1 MAGTTPGLLRDS
13 RPEHQIPRGVAQQPQ
28 RQRTAPVGA
37 DHPTTST
44 PDGRPGMRPKGAVCM
59 IKITTDS
66 TCDLPR
72 ELLERYNITVTP
84 LGIIKAGKL
93 YQDRG
98 GHPHRGHRRP
108 CGRRRRDHH
117 HQRRQCGGL

>member
-1 MAGTTPGLLRDS
+1 
-13 RPEHQIPRGVAQQPQ
+13 
-28 RQRTAPVGA
+28 
-37 DHPTTST
+37 
-44 PDGRPGMRPKGAVCM
+44 M

-93 YQDRG
+93 YQDGVRN
-98 GHPHRGHRRP
+98 
-108 CGRRRRDHH
+108 
-117 HQRRQCGGL
+117 

>member
-1 MAGTTPGLLRDS
+1 
-13 RPEHQIPRGVAQQPQ
+13 
-28 RQRTAPVGA
+28 
-37 DHPTTST
+37 
-44 PDGRPGMRPKGAVCM
+44 M

-93 YQDRG
+93 YQDG
-98 GHPHRGHRRP
+98 VDTVSYTHLTLPTTT
-108 CGRRRRDHH
+108 
-117 HQRRQCGGL
+117 LV

>member
-1 MAGTTPGLLRDS
+1 
-13 RPEHQIPRGVAQQPQ
+13 
-28 RQRTAPVGA
+28 
-37 DHPTTST
+37 
-44 PDGRPGMRPKGAVCM
+44 M

-84 LGIIKAGKL
+84 LGIVKAGKL
-93 YQDRG
+93 YQDGVDIRTG
-98 GHPHRGHRRP
+98 GHRRP

>member
-1 MAGTTPGLLRDS
+1 
-13 RPEHQIPRGVAQQPQ
+13 
-28 RQRTAPVGA
+28 
-37 DHPTTST
+37 
-44 PDGRPGMRPKGAVCM
+44 M

-93 YQDRG
+93 YQDGVDIRTG
-98 GHPHRGHRRP
+98 DIAAHVE
-108 CGRRRRDHH
+108 RRRRDHH

>member
-1 MAGTTPGLLRDS
+1 
-13 RPEHQIPRGVAQQPQ
+13 
-28 RQRTAPVGA
+28 
-37 DHPTTST
+37 
-44 PDGRPGMRPKGAVCM
+44 M

-93 YQDRG
+93 YQDGVDIRTG
-98 GHPHRGHRRP
+98 DIAAHVDAGSPPPTPSMWRTMRS
-108 CGRRRRDHH
+108 CSAV
-117 HQRRQCGGL
+117 

>member
-13 RPEHQIPRGVAQQPQ
+13 RPEHQIPAGGWRSSRSVS
-28 RQRTAPVGA
+28 APLPWGA

-72 ELLERYNITVTP
+72 ELLE
-84 LGIIKAGKL
+84 
-93 YQDRG
+93 
-98 GHPHRGHRRP
+98 
-108 CGRRRRDHH
+108 
-117 HQRRQCGGL
+117 

>member
-1 MAGTTPGLLRDS
+1 
-13 RPEHQIPRGVAQQPQ
+13 
-28 RQRTAPVGA
+28 
-37 DHPTTST
+37 
-44 PDGRPGMRPKGAVCM
+44 M

-93 YQDRG
+93 YQDGVDILTGYIAAHVNSG
-98 GHPHRGHRRP
+98 G
-108 CGRRRRDHH
+108 
-117 HQRRQCGGL
+117 

>member
-1 MAGTTPGLLRDS
+1 
-13 RPEHQIPRGVAQQPQ
+13 
-28 RQRTAPVGA
+28 
-37 DHPTTST
+37 
-44 PDGRPGMRPKGAVCM
+44 M

-84 LGIIKAGKL
+84 LGIIKAGTL
-93 YQDRG
+93 YQDG
-98 GHPHRGHRRP
+98 VDIRP

>member
-1 MAGTTPGLLRDS
+1 
-13 RPEHQIPRGVAQQPQ
+13 
-28 RQRTAPVGA
+28 
-37 DHPTTST
+37 
-44 PDGRPGMRPKGAVCM
+44 M

-93 YQDRG
+93 YQDGVDIRTGDIAAHVDAG
-98 GHPHRGHRRP
+98 GEIPPPTPSMWRTMRS
-108 CGRRRRDHH
+108 CSAV
-117 HQRRQCGGL
+117 

>member
-1 MAGTTPGLLRDS
+1 
-13 RPEHQIPRGVAQQPQ
+13 
-28 RQRTAPVGA
+28 
-37 DHPTTST
+37 
-44 PDGRPGMRPKGAVCM
+44 M

-93 YQDRG
+93 YQDGVDIRTGDIAAHVDAG
-98 GHPHRGHRRP
+98 G
-108 CGRRRRDHH
+108 
-117 HQRRQCGGL
+117 

>member
-1 MAGTTPGLLRDS
+1 MAAKRREGACHGWDHARPPAGQPPGAPD
-13 RPEHQIPRGVAQQPQ
+13 PRGGWRSSRSVS
-28 RQRTAPVGA
+28 APLPWGA

-93 YQDRG
+93 YQ
-98 GHPHRGHRRP
+98 
-108 CGRRRRDHH
+108 
-117 HQRRQCGGL
+117 

>member
-1 MAGTTPGLLRDS
+1 
-13 RPEHQIPRGVAQQPQ
+13 
-28 RQRTAPVGA
+28 
-37 DHPTTST
+37 
-44 PDGRPGMRPKGAVCM
+44 M

-93 YQDRG
+93 YQDGVDIRVL
-98 GHPHRGHRRP
+98 PVIFSHRRP